1 MSLLATG
8 SMAQSIGGHVVDEN
22 NDPVPFANVFVR
34 ELNTGT
40 ATDSR
45 GRYFLTLDAGIY
57 NLAVSAVGFQT
68 QAFQIILR
76 DKPLVKNITLK
87 ASHTELDEVVVKASR
102 RDPAFE
108 IIQRVVE
115 TKEKYIKQTSS
126 SRTQVYVRAM
136 ETVDKKKKKEPTVT
150 EDIDKKGPLIDPFEE
165 AKKKE
170 EQRLRQINLV
180 EMQLTLNYQYPDKY
194 KEERTGYKS
203 YGQKDGLYIPVFS
216 EADFNF
222 YYNLVDM
229 KGISEIPLISPVSRT
244 AILSY
249 KYKLEEVLK
258 ERDQVV
264 YKIKVMPRKTGD
276 ATCKGYLF
284 INDSTWNINRLEL
297 TLDKGGLRYYD
308 HFTIKQTYTEIEP
321 DFWIPSR
328 QEFIY
333 ETKAGAS
340 KFKGTTVLAF
350 SEYQRDYV
358 FPNRFFGN
366 EVSVITQEAYKR
378 DSSFWNNTRPEP
390 LTGDQRK
397 VIAYRDSIEAALTNK
412 HYLDSIE
419 AMYNKVKFGEV
430 VFSGVGFRNDSLKSN
445 IYISSLLNTIG
456 FEVIGGWRLG
466 PNAFYFK
473 RFESGRAI
481 SMSGGFNYGLKN
493 KDIQGSANVWWRY
506 NPFRSGDLSIR
517 TGRSFYSINSFDAYL
532 NQLRISNYILHD
544 HVDLFHRI
552 ELFNGFFI
560 AADIGFHDRQS
571 LENYDRTSVIN
582 EVIDETEPLIFEG
595 YQALISNI
603 KFTYTPKQ
611 RFMSEPN
618 RKIILGSK
626 FPTFGLTHRKGW
638 NRIFTSD
645 IDFDYIETSV
655 EQNLLLGTLGSS
667 KYTLQLG
674 KFVNTKDLRYVD
686 LKRFRQSDPI
696 LYSDPLLSFQLL
708 DTSLIATDWYFE
720 AHYIHHFNGAMINNI
735 PLIKKTKIRTVAGA
749 GAMWIKENG
758 YFHQELFGGLERV
771 FKLGARRRL
780 RIGVYAIASQSN
792 FASAKADFKIS
803 FDLID
808 TWKRDW
814 SY

>member
-1 MSLLATG
+1 M
-8 SMAQSIGGHVVDEN
+8 
-22 NDPVPFANVFVR
+22 
-34 ELNTGT
+34 
-40 ATDSR
+40 
-45 GRYFLTLDAGIY
+45 
-57 NLAVSAVGFQT
+57 
-68 QAFQIILR
+68 
-76 DKPLVKNITLK
+76 
-87 ASHTELDEVVVKASR
+87 
-102 RDPAFE
+102 
-108 IIQRVVE
+108 
-115 TKEKYIKQTSS
+115 
-126 SRTQVYVRAM
+126 
-136 ETVDKKKKKEPTVT
+136 
-150 EDIDKKGPLIDPFEE
+150 
-165 AKKKE
+165 
-170 EQRLRQINLV
+170 
-180 EMQLTLNYQYPDKY
+180 
-194 KEERTGYKS
+194 
-203 YGQKDGLYIPVFS
+203 
-216 EADFNF
+216 
-222 YYNLVDM
+222 
-229 KGISEIPLISPVSRT
+229 
-244 AILSY
+244 
-249 KYKLEEVLK
+249 
-258 ERDQVV
+258 
-264 YKIKVMPRKTGD
+264 
-276 ATCKGYLF
+276 
-284 INDSTWNINRLEL
+284 
-297 TLDKGGLRYYD
+297 
-308 HFTIKQTYTEIEP
+308 
-321 DFWIPSR
+321 
-328 QEFIY
+328 
-333 ETKAGAS
+333 
-340 KFKGTTVLAF
+340 FKGTTVLAF

-378 DSSFWNNTRPEP
+378 DSSFWNSTRPEP
-390 LTGDQRK
+390 LTADQRK
-397 VIAYRDSIEAALTNK
+397 VIAYRDSIEAARTNK

-430 VFSGVGFRNDSLKSN
+430 VFSGIGFRNDSLKSN

-466 PNAFYFK
+466 PNSFYFK
-473 RFESGRAI
+473 RYESGRAI

-603 KFTYTPKQ
+603 KITYTPKQ

-708 DTSLIATDWYFE
+708 DTSLVATDWYFE
-720 AHYIHHFNGAMINNI
+720 GTTY
-735 PLIKKTKIRTVAGA
+735 T
-749 GAMWIKENG
+749 
-758 YFHQELFGGLERV
+758 
-771 FKLGARRRL
+771 
-780 RIGVYAIASQSN
+780 
-792 FASAKADFKIS
+792 IS
-803 FDLID
+803 MGP
-808 TWKRDW
+808 
-814 SY
+814 